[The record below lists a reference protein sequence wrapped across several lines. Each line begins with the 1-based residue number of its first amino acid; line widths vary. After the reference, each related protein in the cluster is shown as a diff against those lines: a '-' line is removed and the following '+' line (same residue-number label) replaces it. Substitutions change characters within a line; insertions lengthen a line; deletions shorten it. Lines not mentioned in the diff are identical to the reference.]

1 MSKPHIVFAGAGEYA
16 LRMGSYSF
24 LISAQNVWR
33 LSLVGLALV
42 ALAGL
47 SLMAGD
53 TWLSPAQLLEAFQ
66 TPAQHNLSKQLTEF
80 RWPRIGLALL
90 TGAALGLSGCL
101 TQALTRNRLASP
113 ELLGINDGA
122 IGAVLLGL
130 LFSPSGMLGPWWV
143 GPLGACLAATMLL
156 IAAGGMGTNG
166 QRILIVGIGLTAL
179 WRALIEFVLSKQD
192 LLHASAIY
200 QWGNGSLATQ
210 GHEALWP
217 LSIAL
222 AFLLPLTLLNARRL
236 SLLHFDPEQVATLGI
251 SVKIL
256 QWQALLTALLLA
268 GLSVGLSGPI
278 AFVAL
283 AAPVFSSSLT
293 RAGHMPLL
301 ASALLGAG
309 LVLMA
314 DTLGRTLLPNI
325 ELPAGV
331 ICNVLGGP
339 FLLWLLFHR
348 QGHTS

>member
-1 MSKPHIVFAGAGEYA
+1 MNKLHIVFAGAGEYA

-24 LISAQNVWR
+24 LFSAHNLKR
-33 LSLVGLALV
+33 LLCLSMLITGLA
-42 ALAGL
+42 ALA
-47 SLMAGD
+47 LMAGD

-66 TPAQHNLSKQLTEF
+66 TPTQHSLSKQLTEF

-90 TGAALGLSGCL
+90 TGAALGIAGCL

-143 GPLGACLAATMLL
+143 GPLGACLAAGVLL
-156 IAAGGMGTNG
+156 IAAGGMGSCG
-166 QRILIVGIGLTAL
+166 QRILIIGIGLTAL
-179 WRALIEFVLSKQD
+179 WRALTEFVLSKQD

-200 QWGNGSLATQ
+200 QWSSGTLATQ

-217 LSIAL
+217 LCIAL
-222 AFLLPLTLLNARRL
+222 AVAMPPTLLNARRL
-236 SLLHFDPEQVATLGI
+236 ALLHFDPEQVAALGLSI
-251 SVKIL
+251 KAL

-283 AAPVFSSSLT
+283 AAPIVASQFT
-293 RAGHMPLL
+293 RAGHMPLM
-301 ASALLGAG
+301 ACALLGAG

-325 ELPAGV
+325 ELPAGI

-339 FLLWLLFHR
+339 FLLWLLFNR